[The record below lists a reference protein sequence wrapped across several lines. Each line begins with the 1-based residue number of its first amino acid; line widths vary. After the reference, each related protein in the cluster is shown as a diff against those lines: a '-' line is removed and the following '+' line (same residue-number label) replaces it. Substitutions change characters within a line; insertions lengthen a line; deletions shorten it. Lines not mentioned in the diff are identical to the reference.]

1 MKASKT
7 LPAWLDALL
16 NVAELALTSDDQAAI
31 VLLAHDA
38 APRIYKTCEFRV
50 GANRTRKNALR
61 TLVATATRAA
71 GEACGYVAVRARGKI
86 MLFTGTNTVLA
97 QRVVSESNWTV
108 QFGSGNYLLTEDGTR
123 IAYFA
128 TASEAHSASSTGH
141 VVQRACAACRKHAD
155 EFHGCDCNA
164 GARLSKAVA

>member
-1 MKASKT
+1 M
-7 LPAWLDALL
+7 LL
-16 NVAELALTSDDQAAI
+16 SHN
-31 VLLAHDA
+31 A
-38 APRIYKTCEFRV
+38 APTVYRTCEFRI
-50 GANRTRKNALR
+50 GPNQTRKSALR
-61 TLVATATRAA
+61 TLVATATRVA

-108 QFGSGNYLLTEDGTR
+108 LFGSSDYLLTEDGTR

-128 TASEAHSASSTGH
+128 TASEARSASSTGH

-164 GARLSKAVA
+164 GARLSKVVA